1 MAPYH
6 SSTQYFD
13 LPINFDIVKALKL
26 LDGQY
31 KIKISILADEDKDRE
46 ICWEWKIKLKF
57 DDS

>member
-31 KIKISILADEDKDRE
+31 KIKISIMADEDNE

-57 DDS
+57 DAS